1 MTHTKTQLLA
11 SLAATCLLMVSC
23 GTPKEISYFQDLAAG
38 EAAAMRPESQIRLR
52 PEDKISIVVNT
63 SNPDITRLFNLP
75 YTTTRIGSSS
85 EATNNYSQG
94 LSGYTLDANGDID
107 FPVLGTLHL
116 GGMRREEAAA
126 YIKDRL
132 ISSEMTRDAVVTVE
146 FMNLSVAV
154 MGEVARP
161 GRYNIIRDNFT
172 LFDAI
177 SSAGD
182 LTIRGRRD
190 GVIVLREEDGVQKKY
205 VVNLCSAREVLSSPV
220 YYLQQNDMVYVE
232 PNDVR
237 ARESTVN
244 GNNVRSTSFWIS
256 IASLVSTIALYF
268 FR

>member
-1 MTHTKTQLLA
+1 MNMHIKHLPALLA
-11 SLAATCLLMVSC
+11 AC
-23 GTPKEISYFQDLAAG
+23 GTPKEIVYFQDLPAG
-38 EAAAMRPESQIRLR
+38 ASSSAMPESQIRLR

-75 YTTTRIGSSS
+75 YTPTRLGTAS
-85 EATNNYSQG
+85 EATSSYSQG
-94 LSGYTLDANGDID
+94 ISGYTLDADGNID
-107 FPVLGTLHL
+107 FPVLGTIHI

-126 YIKDRL
+126 YIKQL
-132 ISSEMTRDAVVTVE
+132 LLSSEMTRDAVVTIE

-172 LFDAI
+172 IFDAL

-182 LTIRGRRD
+182 LTIQAKRD
-190 GVIVLREEDGVQKKY
+190 GVTVLREEGGVQKKY
-205 VVNLCSAREVLSSPV
+205 VVNMCSAQDVLNSPV
-220 YYLQQNDMVYVE
+220 FYLQQNDMVYVE

-237 ARESTVN
+237 ARQSTVN

-268 FR
+268 LR